1 MTDIVIHTWKCDG
14 CQEIS
19 FRPAIELAHSADHSY
34 YGRNNIHLCKKCESQ
49 GLIICSLCGTVHLKY
64 VPCYGPYSP
73 DQFKRI
79 SP

>member
-1 MTDIVIHTWKCDG
+1 MSNITIHTWKCDG
-14 CQEIS
+14 CHEIS
-19 FRPAIELAHSADHSY
+19 FRPAIELGHSIPTFH
-34 YGRNNIHLCKKCESQ
+34 NNKFSLHICKKCESQ
-49 GLIICSLCGTVHLKY
+49 GLLLCKLCSTIHLKY